1 MMRAVRVH
9 GAPRPGRWL
18 RVAVPAGAVLAAG
31 VMVNASPTL
40 RGLLVTLIW
49 SSWLLVGL
57 LAARAAGLRVP
68 ARVRCAALD
77 AGRLLTRYAGRGA
90 AAAVEVVMVQGRRLR
105 SRLRG
110 PERLTRSGGPR

>member
-40 RGLLVTLIW
+40 RGLLVTLEYPAHEKAGPPFSVPEAEVRDLFGRDWRIDV
-49 SSWLLVGL
+49 LV
-57 LAARAAGLRVP
+57 RRDI
-68 ARVRCAALD
+68 LD
-77 AGRLLTRYAGRGA
+77 AQPGFVAEGVSSLHTVAYRL
-90 AAAVEVVMVQGRRLR
+90 ERR
-105 SRLRG
+105 
-110 PERLTRSGGPR
+110 